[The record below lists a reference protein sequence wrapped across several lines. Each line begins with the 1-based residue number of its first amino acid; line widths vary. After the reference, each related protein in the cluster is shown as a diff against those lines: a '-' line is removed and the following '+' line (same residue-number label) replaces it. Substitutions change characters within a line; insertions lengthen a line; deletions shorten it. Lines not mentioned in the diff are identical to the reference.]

1 MLADQRRAPPDLTSP
16 FGELGEASWIIHR
29 RLQFGMLNPL
39 PEAASLVL
47 RIFEDFFNAGDGIT
61 EHLPFDDFF
70 EELCFRHAFEKL
82 PDGLFHAIDFLL
94 SDPGNIKGLP
104 VLLFEKLRRHA
115 LAIHPL
121 D

>member
-16 FGELGEASWIIHR
+16 FRELGEASWIIHR

-47 RIFEDFFNAGDGIT
+47 WIFEDFFSASDGIT

-70 EELCFRHAFEKL
+70 KELCFRHAFEKL
-82 PDGLFHAIDFLL
+82 TNGLFDEIDFFLC
-94 SDPGNIKGLP
+94 DAGNIKDLP
-104 VLLFEKLRRHA
+104 VVLLHNL
-115 LAIHPL
+115 
-121 D
+121 